1 MVLAMLGEAQ
11 ANLRDDQLNARKEAE
26 KKGERLPPEYGIL
39 YEAHRAIVKCMKNS
53 RVPILRTFALTH
65 DKSFADTQLKG
76 TLMSV
81 IEEQNDQIDR
91 LEARVLGLNEKM
103 NDLMTDSFNGGSF
116 KGGSFKTSTS
126 QSLQGSNPSPRG
138 SVETL
143 ARVERLLLKLEM
155 HEKKAEESVPR
166 RRQKASTGAGENIS
180 WMSSVKVITARQ
192 VGGESR
198 KETRADTSC
207 TTSDQTRPPGR
218 PPGLVKPPGESPI
231 SVMRISDSPDMQ
243 ISETGDSRTA
253 RVSPVAGSPVV
264 LRRATV
270 AGDASTTAT
279 ATAAATA
286 AAAAAAAVFTGPAGE
301 SRRHHGHGSR
311 EHVLGRSISCLTIK
325 EHALNGKRPP
335 NVVSQNQEVFSI

>member
-1 MVLAMLGEAQ
+1 MFLAMLGEAQ

-26 KKGERLPPEYGIL
+26 KKGEKLPPEYGIL
-39 YEAHRAIVKCMKNS
+39 YEAHRAIVNCMKNS
-53 RVPILRTFALTH
+53 QVPILRTFALTH

-81 IEEQNDQIDR
+81 IEEQKDQIDR
-91 LEARVLGLNEKM
+91 LEARVLGL

-116 KGGSFKTSTS
+116 KGGSFKTSTCTS
-126 QSLQGSNPSPRG
+126 QFKGSSSPSPHG
-138 SVETL
+138 SDETL

-166 RRQKASTGAGENIS
+166 RRQKASVGGENIS

-198 KETRADTSC
+198 KEARADTSR

-231 SVMRISDSPDMQ
+231 SVMRISDSPDLQ

-264 LRRATV
+264 LRRAAV

-286 AAAAAAAVFTGPAGE
+286 AAAAVFTGPAGE
-301 SRRHHGHGSR
+301 SRSESRRHHGYGSR
-311 EHVLGRSISCLTIK
+311 EHVLGRSTSCILTIK
-325 EHALNGKRPP
+325 EHALNGKRSPD
-335 NVVSQNQEVFSI
+335 VVSQNQEVFSI

>member
-1 MVLAMLGEAQ
+1 MFLAMLGEAQ

-26 KKGERLPPEYGIL
+26 KKGEKLPPEYGIL
-39 YEAHRAIVKCMKNS
+39 YEAHRAIVNCMKNS
-53 RVPILRTFALTH
+53 QVPILRTFALTH

-81 IEEQNDQIDR
+81 IEEQKDQIDR

-126 QSLQGSNPSPRG
+126 QFKGSSSPSPHG
-138 SVETL
+138 SDETL

-155 HEKKAEESVPR
+155 HEESVPR
-166 RRQKASTGAGENIS
+166 RRQKASVGGENIS

-198 KETRADTSC
+198 KEARADTSR

-243 ISETGDSRTA
+243 ISETGDSRTV

-270 AGDASTTAT
+270 AGDASATAT

-311 EHVLGRSISCLTIK
+311 EHVLGRSTSCITIK
-325 EHALNGKRPP
+325 EHALNGKRSPE
-335 NVVSQNQEVFSI
+335 VVSQNQEVFSI

>member
-1 MVLAMLGEAQ
+1 MFLAMLGEAQ

-26 KKGERLPPEYGIL
+26 KKGEKLPPEYGIL
-39 YEAHRAIVKCMKNS
+39 YEAHRAIVNCMKNS
-53 RVPILRTFALTH
+53 QVPILRTFALTH

-81 IEEQNDQIDR
+81 IEEQKDQIDR

-126 QSLQGSNPSPRG
+126 QSLQGSNPSPHG
-138 SVETL
+138 SDETL

-155 HEKKAEESVPR
+155 HEESVPR
-166 RRQKASTGAGENIS
+166 RRQKASVGGENIS

-198 KETRADTSC
+198 KEARADTSR

-279 ATAAATA
+279 ATTAATA

-311 EHVLGRSISCLTIK
+311 EHVLGRSTSCITIK
-325 EHALNGKRPP
+325 EHALNGKRSPE
-335 NVVSQNQEVFSI
+335 VVSQNQEVFSI

>member
-1 MVLAMLGEAQ
+1 MFLAMLGEAQ

-39 YEAHRAIVKCMKNS
+39 YEAHRAIVKCLKNS

-116 KGGSFKTSTS
+116 KGGSFNTSTS

-138 SVETL
+138 DDETL

-166 RRQKASTGAGENIS
+166 RRQKASVGGENIS

-198 KETRADTSC
+198 KEARADTSR

>member
-1 MVLAMLGEAQ
+1 MFLAMLGEAQ

-39 YEAHRAIVKCMKNS
+39 YEAHRAIVNCMKNS
-53 RVPILRTFALTH
+53 RVPILRRFALTH

-81 IEEQNDQIDR
+81 IEEQKDQIDR

-166 RRQKASTGAGENIS
+166 RRQTSTGAGEDIS

-198 KETRADTSC
+198 KEARADTSC

-218 PPGLVKPPGESPI
+218 PPGPVKPPGESPI
-231 SVMRISDSPDMQ
+231 SAMPISDSPDQ
-243 ISETGDSRTA
+243 ISETT
-253 RVSPVAGSPVV
+253 RVSPPAGSHVV
-264 LRRATV
+264 LRRAAV
-270 AGDASTTAT
+270 AGDASTAAT
-279 ATAAATA
+279 TA
-286 AAAAAAAVFTGPAGE
+286 AAASAVFTGPADESRSE

-311 EHVLGRSISCLTIK
+311 DHVLGRSISCPTIK

-335 NVVSQNQEVFSI
+335 NVLVSQNQEVFSI

>member
-1 MVLAMLGEAQ
+1 MFLAMLGEAQ

-39 YEAHRAIVKCMKNS
+39 YEAHRAIVNCMKNS
-53 RVPILRTFALTH
+53 RVPILRRFALTH

-138 SVETL
+138 DDETL

-218 PPGLVKPPGESPI
+218 PPGPVKPPGESPI
-231 SVMRISDSPDMQ
+231 SAMPISDSPDQ
-243 ISETGDSRTA
+243 ISETGDTRTT
-253 RVSPVAGSPVV
+253 RVSPAAGSHVG
-264 LRRATV
+264 LRRAAV
-270 AGDASTTAT
+270 AGDASTA
-279 ATAAATA
+279 AAATA
-286 AAAAAAAVFTGPAGE
+286 AASAVFTGPAGE
-301 SRRHHGHGSR
+301 SRSEPRRHHGHGSR